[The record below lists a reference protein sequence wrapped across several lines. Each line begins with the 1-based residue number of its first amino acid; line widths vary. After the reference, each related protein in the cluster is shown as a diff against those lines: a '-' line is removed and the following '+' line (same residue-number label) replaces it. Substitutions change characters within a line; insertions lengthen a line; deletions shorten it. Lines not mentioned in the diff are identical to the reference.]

1 MHRTA
6 TAAAD
11 PPPAA
16 EPAPMPWS
24 GHAAGAAHAYDGA
37 WQALRALA
45 LWRDNIVA
53 LVARN
58 CGSTDPAAIRAGLA
72 ESFRPRTHDLDA
84 GSLALHELLLDQLAA
99 AAGPAVAARLEAE
112 ALERERPA
120 EARRRAEARAEAERR
135 AAEDEAFTRR
145 QREDAQ
151 YAEWLARRQ
160 GA

>member
-112 ALERERPA
+112 A
-120 EARRRAEARAEAERR
+120 RAEAERR